1 MEESGWR
8 RVRASVGALERL
20 LVEGE
25 VRRRA
30 RLIRRVVKAMVV
42 FRSFVVDVDVDDGE
56 MRWRRARVR
65 I

>member
-25 VRRRA
+25 VRRMA
-30 RLIRRVVKAMVV
+30 RLIRRVVNAMVV
-42 FRSFVVDVDVDDGE
+42 FRSFVADVDDGE
-56 MRWRRARVR
+56 MRCRRASVR